1 MMGLAAKSSTE
12 GSFFTESGLTL
23 TSTKLLLELALS
35 FSLLAKTRLTSK
47 QLQLLFSARQTLRFH
62 PHLSP
67 TGLAD
72 YLAHKCR
79 MPLSTTKFNL
89 RVLRNAG
96 LLETKLTKT
105 QRTTVRLSLGGHLL
119 TQLLPCPDMNLEK
132 SNTTM

>member
-12 GSFFTESGLTL
+12 GSFFTESSLSLTF
-23 TSTKLLLELALS
+23 TELLLELAS
-35 FSLLAKTRLTSK
+35 GFSLLAKTRLTSK
-47 QLQLLFSARQTLRFH
+47 QLRLLFSARQALRFH
-62 PHLSP
+62 PNLSL

-96 LLETKLTKT
+96 LLETRLSKIQQTK
-105 QRTTVRLSLGGHLL
+105 VRLSFGGHLL
-119 TQLLPCPDMNLEK
+119 TQLLSSPNTDLEK
-132 SNTTM
+132 SNSTT